1 MGRGHWLLPA
11 RPQACPGAESAF
23 ISAIHA
29 SPQTL
34 PSCPRKRE
42 MGTGWKGGG
51 VFISPSS
58 PSHCDLIED
67 SKEKVHLHPSPWFL
81 GRSEQVS
88 LEELSEG
95 AWRKRGRVDGAWCS
109 EWSWCLPHPAPYDWG
124 RVSMCVS
131 LSVYRHLASHPRCPR
146 SPPGLA
152 LAGTVTW
159 GGGRPCEPDFL
170 LH

>member
-1 MGRGHWLLPA
+1 MAAA
-11 RPQACPGAESAF
+11 RPPAGLPWSRKCLYLSHPREPPDSPQL
-23 ISAIHA
+23 
-29 SPQTL
+29 SPQTGNGDRL
-34 PSCPRKRE
+34 ER
-42 MGTGWKGGG
+42 GG

-67 SKEKVHLHPSPWFL
+67 SKEKVRLHPSPWFL

-95 AWRKRGRVDGAWCS
+95 AWRKRGHVDGAWCS
-109 EWSWCLPHPAPYDWG
+109 EWSWCLPHPAPCDWG

-131 LSVYRHLASHPRCPR
+131 LSVYWHLASHPRCPR

-159 GGGRPCEPDFL
+159 GGGRPREPDFL